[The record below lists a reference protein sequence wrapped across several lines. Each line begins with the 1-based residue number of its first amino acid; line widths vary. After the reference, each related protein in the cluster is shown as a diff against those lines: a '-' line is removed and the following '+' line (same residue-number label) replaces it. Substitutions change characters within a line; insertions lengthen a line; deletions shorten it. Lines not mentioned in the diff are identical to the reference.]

1 MKGRKYFQTM
11 SKPGHGHSPG
21 SNVGQDLQATD
32 VASGLQAARARNRL
46 EHGTFELVVPML
58 REKSKRG
65 NRKDLS
71 TEAGHKGGT
80 TRSSVEGLVI
90 SLEPRGRVIRSRTTG
105 QPRAIGE
112 GTHD

>member
-11 SKPGHGHSPG
+11 SKPEYGHDCGN
-21 SNVGQDLQATD
+21 NVGQDLKATD
-32 VASGLQAARARNRL
+32 VASGLEAARARNRL
-46 EHGTFELVVPML
+46 EHGTFELVVPMP
-58 REKSKRG
+58 REQPKRG
-65 NRKDLS
+65 DRKGLS
-71 TEAGHKGGT
+71 TDAGHKDGT